1 MENETLHTATGNQ
14 TPLDNAVSSLN
25 SILDVIFTVNDYVL
39 FFIILIIIFAKS
51 KSRLFKLAFGYSG
64 ISVVFLLSSYFLRDD
79 LLFDINNTPRFGLL
93 MINIGMITTALY
105 LIYWL
110 IYLFNESGMID
121 SKKSEP

>member
-39 FFIILIIIFAKS
+39 FFIIFAKS

>member
-14 TPLDNAVSSLN
+14 TPLDNAISSLS

-39 FFIILIIIFAKS
+39 FFIILIMIFA
-51 KSRLFKLAFGYSG
+51 
-64 ISVVFLLSSYFLRDD
+64 SYFIRDD

>member
-1 MENETLHTATGNQ
+1 MENEILHTATSNQ
-14 TPLDNAVSSLN
+14 TPIDNAISSLS
-25 SILDVIFTVNDYVL
+25 SILDVIFSVNDYIL
-39 FFIILIIIFAKS
+39 FLIILIMIFAKT

-64 ISVVFLLSSYFLRDD
+64 ISVVFLLTSYFIRDD

-110 IYLFNESGMID
+110 INLINESGIVD
-121 SKKSEP
+121 SKKREP